1 MLYNPEAEAMIG
13 GYANQSAAAKQ
24 RTAYDEPC
32 GEPRPT
38 IEELHTAIASMIE
51 RVTQARIRV
60 SMHADALL
68 GPRPENSLV
77 GTRPNDDSTIGL
89 VRTLSS
95 EIAML
100 EHHIARF

>member
-1 MLYNPEAEAMIG
+1 MQYNPEAESMIG
-13 GYANQSAAAKQ
+13 GYANQNAAMK
-24 RTAYDEPC
+24 RTTADEPC

-38 IEELHTAIASMIE
+38 IEELHAAIACMID
-51 RVTQARIRV
+51 RVTQARVRV
-60 SMHADALL
+60 SMNADALL

-77 GTRPNDDSTIGL
+77 GGRPNDDSTIGL
-89 VRTLSS
+89 VRTLSF